1 MANPSASLPHPPQ
14 PRPSYAIRKIMV
26 AHDGSP
32 AAENA
37 LKDAIDLAHT
47 FNAEIVLAR
56 VELPEDDYSTASL
69 AAGKSEAI
77 SDLEQIHKNLS
88 QRGLKSHILTRTGL
102 VGDTL
107 FDISHKERGDI
118 LMLGAYG
125 HGRRDRQ
132 TLGST
137 AEHLLRSIPCPA
149 LTYGPEA
156 QPGLMD
162 GLKSGR
168 PILVPIP
175 MPCVHC
181 DLDFAAQAASLF
193 NSPVELLHII
203 QGPHTPR
210 IHSKHEKIC
219 RDLARGLEKQ
229 GIKASWNIFFGVP
242 EVFIHAVAVERNT
255 PLILIPLQRRDRLSS
270 ITSDNV
276 AAQIIRRSRVPVM
289 SYRLD

>member
-1 MANPSASLPHPPQ
+1 MANPSASLPQSPQ
-14 PRPSYAIRKIMV
+14 PRPSYAIRKILV

-32 AAENA
+32 ASENA
-37 LKDAIDLAHT
+37 LQDAIDIAHE
-47 FNAEIVLAR
+47 FHAEIVLAR
-56 VELPEDDYSTASL
+56 VELPGDDYSSTNL
-69 AAGKSEAI
+69 AAGKLETI
-77 SDLEQIHKNLS
+77 SDLDQIRKNLS
-88 QRGLKSHILTRTGL
+88 KQGLKSHILTRTGL

-125 HGRRDRQ
+125 HGRRDRH

-162 GLKSGR
+162 RLKSGR
-168 PILVPIP
+168 AILVPTP
-175 MPCVHC
+175 MPCAHC
-181 DLDFAAQAASLF
+181 DLEFAAQIATLF
-193 NSPVELLHII
+193 NSPVELLHVI

-210 IHSKHEKIC
+210 IRSKLEKAC
-219 RDLARGLEKQ
+219 RDLARGLQKQ
-229 GIKASWNIFFGVP
+229 GVKACCTIFFGVP

-255 PLILIPLQRRDRLSS
+255 PLILMPLQRRDRLSS

>member
-1 MANPSASLPHPPQ
+1 MANPSASLQQSPQ
-14 PRPSYAIRKIMV
+14 SRPRYAIRKILV

-32 AAENA
+32 ASENA
-37 LKDAIDLAHT
+37 LKDAIGLARE
-47 FNAEIVLAR
+47 FGSEIVLAR
-56 VELPEDDYSTASL
+56 VELPGEEFSASSL
-69 AAGKSEAI
+69 ASRKLENI
-77 SDLEQIHKNLS
+77 SDLEQIQQQLS
-88 QRGLKSHILTRTGL
+88 QQGLKSHILTRTGL

-107 FDISHKERGDI
+107 FDISHKERGDV

-156 QPGLMD
+156 QAGLIER
-162 GLKSGR
+162 LKEGH

-175 MPCVHC
+175 MPCAQC
-181 DLDFAAQAASLF
+181 DLDFAGQIASLF
-193 NSPVELLHII
+193 HSPVELLHVI
-203 QGPHTPR
+203 QGPHIARTR
-210 IHSKHEKIC
+210 IKHEKAC
-219 RDLARGLEKQ
+219 RELARGLEKQ
-229 GIKASWNIFFGVP
+229 GVKTCCTIFFGVP
-242 EVFIHAVAVERNT
+242 EVFIHAVAVERST
-255 PLILIPLQRRDRLSS
+255 PLILMPLQRRDRLSS